1 MNLDSLMSRPT
12 VRGYEARHGIEAFGA
27 LLCKALALPPV
38 TIEWGP
44 VPTACINQQG
54 EITLS
59 DLGDSAQVGRRTLA
73 RFAGFLLHELL
84 HRKWTDF
91 GAQDHRPYVRALHNG
106 IEDAWIERRCID
118 AGLTGNARG
127 LLRSVI
133 RGMIDEAP
141 QGIDWANPAQYP
153 FSLAVFLRQYGAT
166 VPVPASLLPTYQEAL
181 RRLPACQNSHDT
193 LALAQ
198 WVYAQMRGEEQQ
210 GKLDQGN
217 DKPDQG
223 DDQGEDDQQ
232 AQDDQGK
239 PDRGQDGQSGDGQE
253 QGQEQGQDGPGSAQ
267 SEGEEEDT
275 PADAGEAQKPGARTK
290 TMETEPE
297 CPASQGG
304 TGGTY
309 TGQTDMGTAPMHD
322 TPRNMAAQVPGRLRY
337 EVRRLFE
344 NSAADWREAG
354 YRSGRL
360 NSGALAR
367 VGVGATNVF
376 SRRFEQDGIDS
387 AAVLVLDLSSSMEER
402 FTDKQSRTYPLDLA
416 AQATWALCESLLA
429 AQVDVAVLGFD
440 HRLFVLRPFGSTP
453 GAKTRDTLSRVGS
466 YGSTND
472 YAAIRHAHD
481 LLLRHPAQRRVAFV
495 LTDGM
500 GSPGATSA
508 QVKQGQALG
517 IRTIAVGIGH
527 DVAWVY
533 GPESV
538 RVDKLSDLG
547 TVAFGRMKVAA

>member
-1 MNLDSLMSRPT
+1 MNLDSLMARPT
-12 VRGYEARHGIEAFGA
+12 VRGYEARHGIEAFGV
-27 LLCKALALPPV
+27 LLCKALDLPPV

-44 VPTACINQQG
+44 VPTACINRQG

-59 DLGDSAQVGRRTLA
+59 DLGDSAQVGRKTVA

-91 GAQDHRPYVRALHNG
+91 DAQDHRPYVRALHNA
-106 IEDAWIERRCID
+106 IEDAWIERRCI
-118 AGLTGNARG
+118 AEGLTGNARG
-127 LLRSVI
+127 LLGSVI

-141 QGIDWANPAQYP
+141 QGIDWANPGQYP

-166 VPVPASLLPTYQEAL
+166 VPVPASLMPTYQEAL
-181 RRLPACQNSHDT
+181 RRLPACQSSHDT

-198 WVYAQMRGEEQQ
+198 WVYAQMRGEEQ
-210 GKLDQGN
+210 
-217 DKPDQG
+217 PDQNNP
-223 DDQGEDDQQ
+223 DDKTDQGEDKPDEQGDEQGDQQ
-232 AQDDQGK
+232 QG
-239 PDRGQDGQSGDGQE
+239 QQGDGQE
-253 QGQEQGQDGPGSAQ
+253 QAQDGPGSAQ
-267 SEGEEEDT
+267 SEGEGDDA
-275 PADAGEAQKPGARTK
+275 PADAGEAQKPSARTK

-297 CPASQGG
+297 CPAPQGA
-304 TGGTY
+304 TGGSY
-309 TGQTDMGTAPMHD
+309 TGQTDLGTAPMHD
-322 TPRNMAAQVPGRLRY
+322 RPRSMASQVPGRLRY

-344 NSAADWREAG
+344 NSAADWRESG

-367 VGVGATNVF
+367 VGVGSANVF

-387 AAVLVLDLSSSMEER
+387 AAVLVLDLSSSMEEK
-402 FTDKQSRTYPLDLA
+402 FADKNARTYPLDLA
-416 AQATWALCESLLA
+416 AQACWALCESLLA

-472 YAAIRHAHD
+472 YAAVRHAHD
-481 LLLRHPAQRRVAFV
+481 LLLRHPAQRRVTFV

-538 RVDKLSDLG
+538 RVDQLADLG
-547 TVAFGRMKVAA
+547 TVAFGRMAVAA